1 MTAPS
6 DEARLRAE
14 AKFKKK
20 EREAQE
26 LQKVWAER
34 AAAEKADDVN
44 RARLKSLRLAQ
55 EASREVPPPPKKA
68 AKSAKKP
75 AKSRVGK

>member
-1 MTAPS
+1 MAEHP

-26 LQKVWAER
+26 SQKVWAER
-34 AAAEKADDVN
+34 AAAEKAGDAN
-44 RARLKSLRLAQ
+44 RARLKSLRLSQ
-55 EASREVPPPPKKA
+55 EASKQAEEPPKKA
-68 AKSAKKP
+68 VKCS
-75 AKSRVGK
+75 

>member
-1 MTAPS
+1 MADHP

-26 LQKVWAER
+26 SQKVWAER
-34 AAAEKADDVN
+34 AAAEKASDAN
-44 RARLKSLRLAQ
+44 RARLKSLRLSH
-55 EASREVPPPPKKA
+55 EASQKAEQPARKA
-68 AKSAKKP
+68 AKSPKKP
-75 AKSRVGK
+75 AR